1 MNALYAQ
8 NPRQLGIC
16 LKLLYSE
23 NISWIVDI
31 YEDNKGRIR
40 YKISVQ
46 AEDIK
51 FDEIKEK
58 YRILIS

>member
-23 NISWIVDI
+23 NIKWVVDI

-40 YKISVQ
+40 YKIGVF
-46 AEDIK
+46 AEGIR
-51 FDEIKEK
+51 FDEVKEK